1 VRNRLRPTT
10 GSSEMVKLNREQRKF
25 LAGVLEKTAFGYF
38 AVIGYAAYTR
48 AEWMLLAHSVPV
60 FVAIIGAASY
70 LLRGVCDE

>member
-1 VRNRLRPTT
+1 VL
-10 GSSEMVKLNREQRKF
+10 KLNREQRKF

-60 FVAIIGAASY
+60 FVAIIAAASH